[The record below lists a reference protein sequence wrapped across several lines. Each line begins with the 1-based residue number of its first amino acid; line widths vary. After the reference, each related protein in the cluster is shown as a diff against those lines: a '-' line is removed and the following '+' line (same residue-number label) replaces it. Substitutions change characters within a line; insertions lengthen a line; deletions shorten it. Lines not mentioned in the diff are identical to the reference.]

1 MEAQDYKKLIEALT
15 CGNDGKLPCHNN
27 ECSYWVDQ
35 WHGIGLCNV
44 IKKDADAA
52 DAIEALRKR
61 LVSALTA
68 LHLANEKMGYYGIQP
83 YTEADGDD
91 MISDWV
97 KTLVHEELEQQLPKQ
112 GKWLIHS
119 TGGSMAT
126 KKCPFCGSE
135 SWQSKEYAKV
145 PKYCE
150 NCGAHLPTF
159 NIVDWV
165 DYLYA
170 KMEGQE

>member
-1 MEAQDYKKLIEALT
+1 MAPAKAGAGRMEKMIEIEKVNELVEALRCCAGANT
-15 CGNDGKLPCHNN
+15 KPTKCPHYGDSCGCGGKCLDKH
-27 ECSYWVDQ
+27 
-35 WHGIGLCNV
+35 LT
-44 IKKDADAA
+44 AAA
-52 DAIEALRKR
+52 DAIEALNR
-61 LVSALTA
+61 LLDQNTQRCEALRGQLREA
-68 LHLANEKMGYYGIQP
+68 HESYERHLH
-83 YTEADGDD
+83 
-91 MISDWV
+91 
-97 KTLVHEELEQQLPKQ
+97 ELEAQLPKR

-135 SWQSKEYAKV
+135 SWQGKEYAKV

-159 NIVDWV
+159 DIVDWV

>member
-1 MEAQDYKKLIEALT
+1 MTDYTKLVKALT

-27 ECSYWVDQ
+27 ECPYWVDK

-52 DAIEALRKR
+52 DAIEALQ
-61 LVSALTA
+61 A
-68 LHLANEKMGYYGIQP
+68 
-83 YTEADGDD
+83 
-91 MISDWV
+91 
-97 KTLVHEELEQQLPKQ
+97 QLPKQ
-112 GKWLIHS
+112 GAWLIHS

-135 SWQSKEYAKV
+135 SWQSKEYTKV
-145 PKYCE
+145 PKYCG
-150 NCGAHLPTF
+150 NCGAHLPAF
-159 NIVDWV
+159 DIVDWV

-170 KMEGQE
+170 KTEAQDDKV